1 MILWVDKTRDHSWDK
16 THSQGMWFYQRP
28 WCIPSR
34 REMQVFP
41 LYTTSL
47 SLEKATWSLGHSCPC
62 DIMAISSSTILP
74 ASAKTNGAA
83 TREGYEHLNHYPK
96 TMGSKCCKP
105 EPDNDDLEKE
115 RKRKLLL
122 AKQRQIA
129 RMKAAGKI
137 QAWWRGTL
145 VRRTLLAAALRAW
158 MIQCWWRTVLWRK
171 LYMRRQISLK
181 IYIIQEQAAVKLQS
195 WVRMWQC
202 HQRYCQVCNAV
213 CILQAPKSCFTFQTS
228 NVSQAQYGGAFNQP
242 EFHIEILS
250 I

>member
-1 MILWVDKTRDHSWDK
+1 
-16 THSQGMWFYQRP
+16 
-28 WCIPSR
+28 
-34 REMQVFP
+34 
-41 LYTTSL
+41 
-47 SLEKATWSLGHSCPC
+47 
-62 DIMAISSSTILP
+62 
-74 ASAKTNGAA
+74 
-83 TREGYEHLNHYPK
+83 
-96 TMGSKCCKP
+96 
-105 EPDNDDLEKE
+105 
-115 RKRKLLL
+115 
-122 AKQRQIA
+122 
-129 RMKAAGKI
+129 MKAAGKI

-158 MIQCWWRTVLWRK
+158 MIQSWWRTVLWRK

-228 NVSQAQYGGAFNQP
+228 DVSQAQYGGAFNQP